1 MLLFMVPGL
10 TCMLPTCQENEIKGK
25 NAFIRQ
31 HYHAQNSDVS
41 LPRTPLGSGGGDV
54 WYFRL
59 HFSSHEVYCLKS
71 QWCCSISLWA
81 FGVIF
86 TQLPKYLI
94 TNYKLMLNIYT
105 SKYMKSP
112 TYPLTLSSIIAPLL
126 FFSSLFHH
134 PSNLF

>member
-1 MLLFMVPGL
+1 
-10 TCMLPTCQENEIKGK
+10 MLPTCQENEIKGK
-25 NAFIRQ
+25 NAFTRQ

-41 LPRTPLGSGGGDV
+41 FPRTPLGSGSGDV
-54 WYFRL
+54 WDFRL
-59 HFSSHEVYCLKS
+59 HFSSHELYCLKS

-86 TQLPKYLI
+86 TFQSFQSIWLL
-94 TNYKLMLNIYT
+94 NYKLMLNIYT

-112 TYPLTLSSIIAPLL
+112 TYPLTLSLIIAPLL